1 MQDFR
6 CRRPYSYISNLENQ
20 LLQSQETIPVF
31 LVRLSSLRWR
41 EGFLATMQIP
51 FDQREELFST
61 TVTSSVTPST
71 QSPSPRPNRSG
82 NARDKR
88 LVLPVVQEND
98 YSLQLIDPAKE
109 RDLRSYMIDDL
120 DVDRLNKIHKHL
132 WFAGLPRCARP
143 LHHQLMIDRKIMITE
158 RADLH
163 LLWRRDRLYLKPMP
177 DYLLSH
183 GIWEGTLLKD
193 EILFENAKG
202 FLLSYL
208 WLIRQKSDFVIAQRE
223 NLVSND
229 LTWEHWTTFSTA
241 IFPNVVSDSFEGTSP
256 RYLYGELRLAR
267 VNLVYRLCRNTRSFK
282 TFIRGYFY
290 GYHTY
295 ANFIQQN
302 FAWVLT
308 VIVYITIV
316 LTAMQVGLATTGLQ
330 NSQGFNQASYGFTIF
345 SIVAPLAIL
354 LGMLLVLL
362 ILIFFNLNYAVRQ
375 RSTTRRSFP
384 AVFDNIALRSHS
396 H

>member
-1 MQDFR
+1 M
-6 CRRPYSYISNLENQ
+6 
-20 LLQSQETIPVF
+20 
-31 LVRLSSLRWR
+31 
-41 EGFLATMQIP
+41 MQIP
-51 FDQREELFST
+51 FQQREELFST
-61 TVTSSVTPST
+61 TVTSSTTPGTS
-71 QSPSPRPNRSG
+71 SPSSIPNQSG
-82 NARDKR
+82 NARDRR
-88 LVLPVVQEND
+88 LVLPVVQESC

-109 RDLRSYMIDDL
+109 RDLQRYMTDDL

-143 LHHQLMIDRKIMITE
+143 LHHQLMIDRTIMITE

-183 GIWEGTLLKD
+183 GIWEGTLLKNR
-193 EILFENAKG
+193 ILFENAKG

-229 LTWEHWTTFSTA
+229 LTWEDWTIFSTA
-241 IFPNVVSDSFEGTSP
+241 VFPNIVSDSFEGISP
-256 RYLYGELRLAR
+256 RYLYGELRLGR

-330 NSQGFNQASYGFTIF
+330 NSQGFNRASYGFTIF

-354 LGMLLVLL
+354 LGLLSVLL
-362 ILIFFNLNYAVRQ
+362 FLIIFNLNYAVRQ
-375 RSTTRRSFP
+375 RSTTRRRFP
-384 AVFDNIALRSHS
+384 AVFDDIALQSHS